1 MKLAIVLPC
10 YNEEAILEDSFRSLN
25 EVFSRL
31 VAQGKIDE
39 ESFICFV
46 DDGSKDG
53 TWPIIERLSKEHER
67 VVGIKLSRNYGHQN
81 ALLAGL
87 FNVDA
92 DAVITMDADLQDD
105 TDAIEK
111 MVDAYAQGNK
121 IVYGVK
127 RTREAD
133 SAFKKVTAHGFYR
146 LMEWMGVDIVYNHAD
161 CRLLDREVIG
171 YLKEFREVNL
181 FLRGIVPL
189 IGFPSTTVEYD
200 LRERKKGD
208 SKYSLRKMLSFA
220 WNGITSFSIF
230 PLRLISYTGFIIF
243 AGSLVLTVW
252 AFWVKYFTNDAIP
265 GWASTVLPIYF
276 IGGIQVL
283 SLGIIG
289 EYIGKIYLE
298 TKARPRFIME
308 KRVGRDG

>member
-1 MKLAIVLPC
+1 MKLTIVLPC
-10 YNEEAILEDSFRSLN
+10 YNEEAVLEESFAILDGILSKLISK
-25 EVFSRL
+25 
-31 VAQGKIDE
+31 GKIDE
-39 ESFICFV
+39 ESEICFV
-46 DDGSKDG
+46 DDGSTDA
-53 TWPIIERLSKEHER
+53 TWSIIERLARENKR
-67 VVGIKLSRNYGHQN
+67 VRGIKLSRNYGHQN

-87 FNVDA
+87 FNVNA
-92 DAVITMDADLQDD
+92 DAVITMDVDLQDD
-105 TDAIEK
+105 VEAIEK
-111 MVDAYAQGNK
+111 MVDAHAVGNR

-127 RTREAD
+127 KTREAD
-133 SAFKKVTAHGFYR
+133 SAFKKWTAQGFYR
-146 LMEWMGVDIVYNHAD
+146 LMEWMRVDIVYNHAD
-161 CRLLDREVIG
+161 CRLLDKEVIAH
-171 YLKEFREVNL
+171 LKEFKEVNL

-200 LRERKKGD
+200 LKERTKGE
-208 SKYSLRKMLSFA
+208 SKYSLRRMLSFA

-243 AGSLVLTVW
+243 VGSLVLTLW
-252 AFWVKYFTNDAIP
+252 AFWVKYFTDDAIP

-298 TKARPRFIME
+298 TKARPRFVVE
-308 KRVGRDG
+308 KKVGCGE